1 MTLGKDLEKH
11 LLVKSVLVNDY
22 GNGLTIFG
30 GLFWCVGSLESYEAG
45 IKELVEILPNT
56 KMLGETFNWRID
68 KREVTKEWLG
78 TSMWL
83 HNNKMK
89 LLS

>member
-30 GLFWCVGSLESYEAG
+30 GLF
-45 IKELVEILPNT
+45 
-56 KMLGETFNWRID
+56 
-68 KREVTKEWLG
+68 
-78 TSMWL
+78 
-83 HNNKMK
+83 
-89 LLS
+89 